1 MTTTIQIDEFE
12 FKLSSSEDINHIF
25 IANIN
30 MNESLNLVLKQTTLV
45 NIFGLVKI

>member
-1 MTTTIQIDEFE
+1 MTTIIQIDGFE

-30 MNESLNLVLKQTTLV
+30 IYESLSLVFNQTTLV
-45 NIFGLVKI
+45 NIVG